1 MKILLT
7 GRTGQV
13 GWRLAR
19 LLPAL
24 GETVAAGRDT
34 IDLAQPERVRE
45 AIRTIRPDVIV
56 NAAGYT
62 DVDRAESEPALV
74 HTVNAVSPAV
84 MAEEA
89 KRLGALLIH
98 YSTVFVFDGAKPEAY
113 TEADAP
119 NPINRY
125 GRSKLDGDLAIESV
139 GGDALILRASWV
151 YDMRG
156 RNFLLTMLRLAQSRA
171 KLDVVDD
178 QIGSP
183 TWAHAIARATA
194 SILGDMPRA
203 RAARGIYNL
212 AALGGVSRYDFTHR
226 ILELTRNLR
235 ESGSGPRLQA
245 ISTSGFPLP
254 AERPLNSVLDMKSL
268 TGTFGL
274 TLDTWEDQLRG
285 CLAELDPA
293 VLSAGSARA

>member
-1 MKILLT
+1 
-7 GRTGQV
+7 
-13 GWRLAR
+13 
-19 LLPAL
+19 
-24 GETVAAGRDT
+24 
-34 IDLAQPERVRE
+34 
-45 AIRTIRPDVIV
+45 
-56 NAAGYT
+56 
-62 DVDRAESEPALV
+62 
-74 HTVNAVSPAV
+74 
-84 MAEEA
+84 
-89 KRLGALLIH
+89 
-98 YSTVFVFDGAKPEAY
+98 
-113 TEADAP
+113 
-119 NPINRY
+119 
-125 GRSKLDGDLAIESV
+125 
-139 GGDALILRASWV
+139 
-151 YDMRG
+151 
-156 RNFLLTMLRLAQSRA
+156 
-171 KLDVVDD
+171 
-178 QIGSP
+178 
-183 TWAHAIARATA
+183 
-194 SILGDMPRA
+194 MPRA